1 MRLAER
7 LCPADDCPAVAR
19 FRGGKKVYKSIHFQ
33 AFAVDGY
40 EREGGAVTCI
50 PFNPPSPQTPE
61 MYTFQPLSLADPFPY
76 QV

>member
-1 MRLAER
+1 
-7 LCPADDCPAVAR
+7 
-19 FRGGKKVYKSIHFQ
+19 
-33 AFAVDGY
+33 VDGY